1 MWGLWLVHR
10 EGSRPIA
17 FLIAMTASNWITDR
31 RPGPLDAVD
40 GLVLMIGNGYLN
52 SATHEIA
59 ASWQTVAQSS
69 NKWRPIPTVTD
80 AVEPA
85 CEPCLG
91 RAYMAV
97 DDLVNTFDFERVAKI
112 MDAINWKWCIHS
124 TDELRRPTI
133 DEMKIQVQVLFNSS
147 IAAMRKMDQAATGS
161 GGFNAICK
169 KSAYSSSGYE
179 LRLEFVAASGSIS
192 V

>member
-1 MWGLWLVHR
+1 MNA
-10 EGSRPIA
+10 P
-17 FLIAMTASNWITDR
+17 NWITDR

-40 GLVLMIGNGYLN
+40 GLVYMI
-52 SATHEIA
+52 SSSTTSSRCEIA
-59 ASWQTVAQSS
+59 APWQTVAQSTDR
-69 NKWRPIPTVTD
+69 WRPIPTVAD
-80 AVEPA
+80 ALEPA

-97 DDLVNTFDFERVAKI
+97 DDLVNKFNFERVAKI
-112 MDAINWKWCIHS
+112 MDAINWRWCIHS
-124 TDELRRPTI
+124 TNEFRRPTI

-169 KSAYSSSGYE
+169 KSASSSSGYE
-179 LRLEFVAASGSIS
+179 LRLEFVATAGGIS

>member
-1 MWGLWLVHR
+1 
-10 EGSRPIA
+10 
-17 FLIAMTASNWITDR
+17 MTASNWITDR

-40 GLVLMIGNGYLN
+40 GLVYMIGNGCFN
-52 SATHEIA
+52 SATNEIA
-59 ASWQTVAQSS
+59 ARWQVVAQSS
-69 NKWRPIPTVTD
+69 DQWRPIPTVAD
-80 AVEPA
+80 APEPV

-97 DDLVNTFDFERVAKI
+97 DDILTAFDFERVAKV

-124 TDELRRPTI
+124 TNEFRRPTI
-133 DEMKIQVQVLFNSS
+133 DEMTIQVRVLFNSS
-147 IAAMRKMDQAATGS
+147 IAAMRRMDQAATGS

-169 KSAYSSSGYE
+169 KSASSSSGYE

>member
-1 MWGLWLVHR
+1 
-10 EGSRPIA
+10 
-17 FLIAMTASNWITDR
+17 MTASNWITDH

-40 GLVLMIGNGYLN
+40 GLVYTIGNGCFN

-59 ASWQTVAQSS
+59 APWQAVAQSS
-69 NKWRPIPTVTD
+69 DKWRPIPTVAD
-80 AVEPA
+80 ASGPA

-97 DDLVNTFDFERVAKI
+97 DDIVAEFDFERVVKI
-112 MDAINWKWCIHS
+112 MDAIHWKWCIHS
-124 TDELRRPTI
+124 TNEFRRPTI
-133 DEMKIQVQVLFNSS
+133 DEMEIQVQVLFNSS
-147 IAAMRKMDQAATGS
+147 IAAMRRMDTEATSS

-169 KSAYSSSGYE
+169 KSTSSSSGYE
-179 LRLEFVAASGSIS
+179 LRLEFVAASGSVS

>member
-1 MWGLWLVHR
+1 
-10 EGSRPIA
+10 
-17 FLIAMTASNWITDR
+17 MTASNWITDR

-40 GLVLMIGNGYLN
+40 GLVYTIGNGCLN

-59 ASWQTVAQSS
+59 ASWQKVAQTDY
-69 NKWRPIPTVTD
+69 KWRSIPTVVV

-91 RAYMAV
+91 RAYVAV
-97 DDLVNTFDFERVAKI
+97 NDIVAEFDFERVVKI
-112 MDAINWKWCIHS
+112 MDAIDWKWCIHS
-124 TDELRRPTI
+124 TSEFRRPTI
-133 DEMKIQVQVLFNSS
+133 DEMKIHVQVLFNSS
-147 IAAMRKMDQAATGS
+147 IAAMRRMDAEATSS

-169 KSAYSSSGYE
+169 KSTSSSSGYE